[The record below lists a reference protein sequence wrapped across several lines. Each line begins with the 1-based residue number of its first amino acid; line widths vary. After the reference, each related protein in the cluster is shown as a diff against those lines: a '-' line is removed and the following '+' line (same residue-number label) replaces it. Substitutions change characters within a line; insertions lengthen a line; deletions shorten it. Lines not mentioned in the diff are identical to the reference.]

1 MPARRVKGSC
11 ARVPRPLTRRTG
23 DAAARGCLQHPKEGP
38 THAFFTIETTY
49 RLPVYR
55 HQTYEAATIDEAC
68 RLASTT
74 TIGLPKNATTS
85 SAGETYV
92 TGIWSGE
99 NAAYSGAAQP
109 IPSHYVETPQRIAS
123 HFEVLLG
130 LVKVLASQSDTEQLD
145 RTFWLERA
153 QPAIAKPE
161 ALLAGGRE
169 PD

>member
-1 MPARRVKGSC
+1 MPV
-11 ARVPRPLTRRTG
+11 
-23 DAAARGCLQHPKEGP
+23 
-38 THAFFTIETTY
+38 FTIETTY

-55 HQTYEAATIDEAC
+55 HQTYEAATMDEAC
-68 RLASTT
+68 RLAVDDDDWSD
-74 TIGLPKNATTS
+74 GKHDYE

-109 IPSHYVETPQRIAS
+109 IPSHYVETPQRIAL

-130 LVKVLASQSDTEQLD
+130 LVKVLASQNDSERLD

-153 QPAIAKPE
+153 QPAIAKAE
-161 ALLAGGRE
+161 AILAGGHE

>member
-1 MPARRVKGSC
+1 MPV
-11 ARVPRPLTRRTG
+11 
-23 DAAARGCLQHPKEGP
+23 
-38 THAFFTIETTY
+38 FTIETTY

-55 HQTYEAATIDEAC
+55 HQTYKAATIDEAC
-68 RLASTT
+68 RRAIDDDDWSTE
-74 TIGLPKNATTS
+74 KRDYE
-85 SAGETYV
+85 SAGKTYV

-109 IPSHYVETPQRIAS
+109 IPSHYVETSHRIAS

-130 LVKVLASQSDTEQLD
+130 LVRVLASRSDTEQLD
-145 RTFWLERA
+145 RAFWLERA
-153 QPAIAKPE
+153 QPAIVKAE

>member
-1 MPARRVKGSC
+1 MP
-11 ARVPRPLTRRTG
+11 L
-23 DAAARGCLQHPKEGP
+23 
-38 THAFFTIETTY
+38 FTIETTY

-55 HQTYEAATIDEAC
+55 QQTYEAATMEEAC
-68 RLASTT
+68 RLAVDGDDWSDE
-74 TIGLPKNATTS
+74 KRDYE
-85 SAGETYV
+85 SAGEIYV

-109 IPSHYVETPQRIAS
+109 IPSHHMEMPHRIAS

-130 LVKVLASQSDTEQLD
+130 LVKVLASQSDTERLD
-145 RTFWLERA
+145 RAFWLERA
-153 QPAIAKPE
+153 QPAIAKAE